1 MLSESAV
8 TEAEVKENEDAPRE
22 AYLSL
27 MYDDVFCQY
36 GIACSR
42 LESVLNSVEP
52 GMLMS
57 AGNEKSRKD
66 ENKVKQAY
74 EVCMS
79 LQLRLNFLEQSIQR
93 LQRRH
98 SGNPAFPSLRAGENI
113 DAVIEHASYSKLK
126 VISDWLV
133 HVLISLFGVE
143 APTESPRMQWT
154 QGITFETCQ
163 SLFTT
168 FCVKGSSVSRARV
181 GAVLLR
187 TCGEQAWWGE
197 FLAWVM
203 ERFFSLEQTLM
214 FSQERSVFGYASLI
228 HLPIYGS
235 FRLHYF
241 LSCQCKFQFR

>member
-1 MLSESAV
+1 VLSETAV
-8 TEAEVKENEDAPRE
+8 TEAQPKENEDASRE
-22 AYLSL
+22 AYLNL

-42 LESVLNSVEP
+42 LESVLNSTEP
-52 GMLMS
+52 GTLMS
-57 AGNEKSRKD
+57 SANDKSRKD
-66 ENKVKQAY
+66 ETKVKQAY

-93 LQRRH
+93 INRRQ
-98 SGNPAFPSLRAGENI
+98 SGNQTFPRLSAGENV
-113 DAVIEHASYSKLK
+113 DTVIEHASYSKLK

-133 HVLISLFGVE
+133 HVLVSLFGVE
-143 APTESPRMQWT
+143 APTDNSRMQWT
-154 QGITFETCQ
+154 QDITFETCQ

-214 FSQERSVFGYASLI
+214 FSQER
-228 HLPIYGS
+228 
-235 FRLHYF
+235 
-241 LSCQCKFQFR
+241 

>member
-1 MLSESAV
+1 MNEAQTTAGEEATRETYLNLML
-8 TEAEVKENEDAPRE
+8 
-22 AYLSL
+22 
-27 MYDDVFCQY
+27 DDVFCQY

-52 GMLMS
+52 GAFS
-57 AGNEKSRKD
+57 ANDKSRKD
-66 ENKVKQAY
+66 EANVKQAY
-74 EVCMS
+74 KVCMS
-79 LQLRLNFLEQSIQR
+79 LQLRLNFLEKSIQR
-93 LQRRH
+93 LNKRQA
-98 SGNPAFPSLRAGENI
+98 GIETLFSLSTTETI
-113 DAVIEHASYSKLK
+113 DTIIEHASYSKLK

-133 HVLISLFGVE
+133 HVLVALFGVE
-143 APTESPRMQWT
+143 APTDSPRMQWT
-154 QGITFETCQ
+154 QDITFETCQ

-214 FSQERSVFGYASLI
+214 FSQER
-228 HLPIYGS
+228 
-235 FRLHYF
+235 
-241 LSCQCKFQFR
+241 